1 MARVGISLGSNLG
14 DRLANLREAIQLL
27 APFRS
32 SDHLLVSS
40 LYETE
45 PVGCAEGDP
54 GFYNAVV
61 EMETLLEPGTLLKE
75 TQRIESM
82 LGRPELRAVNS
93 PRTVDLDLLYY
104 DQLEMTTEVLIL
116 PHPRML
122 ERAFVL
128 VPLSEIRGEYRAA
141 AEQLSGQDG
150 IQRLQSAWFQE

>member
-14 DRLANLREAIQLL
+14 DRLANLRKAVQLL

-32 SDHLLVSS
+32 SDHLMVSS

-45 PVGCAEGDP
+45 PVDCAEGDP

-61 EMETLLEPGTLLKE
+61 EIDTLLEPMELLKE
-75 TQRIESM
+75 TQQIELA
-82 LGRPELRAVNS
+82 LGRLEVRSANS
-93 PRTVDLDLLYY
+93 PRPVDLDLLYY
-104 DQLEMTTEVLIL
+104 DQLELAMDVLIL

-128 VPLSEIRGEYRAA
+128 VPLSEIRSEYREAA
-141 AEQLSGQDG
+141 DQLSGLDG
-150 IQRLQSAWFQE
+150 IERLESAWLQE